1 MSPVCSAFDVV
12 QLLILNSVDSFAA
25 AEKLICLF
33 AARLQRKVWHQG
45 RETRSVIQKPNCLRN
60 ADLKERFSQTTH
72 SFGCVIHCLCK

>member
-1 MSPVCSAFDVV
+1 MIPVCSAFDVV

-25 AEKLICLF
+25 AEKLICL
-33 AARLQRKVWHQG
+33 LWHQG
-45 RETRSVIQKPNCLRN
+45 RETQSVIQKPNCLRN